1 VRRTRAYARNV
12 IRRLKVVWPGLE
24 SAVDDSKPEGLLI
37 RRSVEPLIPNRLA
50 LGNPS

>member
-1 VRRTRAYARNV
+1 V

-24 SAVDDSKPEGLLI
+24 SAIDDSKAEGLVI

-50 LGNPS
+50 AGKPS